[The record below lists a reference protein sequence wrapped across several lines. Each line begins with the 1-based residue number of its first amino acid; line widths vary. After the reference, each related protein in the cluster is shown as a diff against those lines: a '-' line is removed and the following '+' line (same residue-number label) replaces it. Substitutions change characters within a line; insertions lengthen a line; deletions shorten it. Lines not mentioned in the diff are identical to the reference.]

1 MEQESVQNNPG
12 GAPLQTVPS
21 KPQLTLLEK
30 YLPWVRYAD
39 TVIETLQ
46 TLGLAQKQITAVL
59 MGEDLKIMGELVNP
73 EDLRPLMIPEVTV
86 SVKVKD
92 GGRTCLVL
100 LDGKP
105 VQRYFQEY
113 YEKEILLKKAAG
125 QNEVVAQLYEE
136 NLEMRR
142 LLGGKARTYK

>member
-39 TVIETLQ
+39 TVIETLR